1 MEYLLI
7 CGVSGAVAG
16 LIGRS
21 KGSSFLL
28 WGAIGLVAP
37 IIGPLFA
44 LLYRSERDEPRR
56 ACPTCGKVV
65 PVYQAICNRCGTELD
80 YPEEVLAPESVVS
93 SGQPSESDVSPSGQR
108 NR

>member
-7 CGVSGAVAG
+7 CAASGLAGG

-21 KGSSFLL
+21 KGSSFFL
-28 WGAIGLVAP
+28 WGLVSLVVP
-37 IIGPLFA
+37 VIGPFFA
-44 LLYRSERDEPRR
+44 LFYRSERDEPRR

-65 PVYQAICNRCGTELD
+65 PIYQAICNRCGTELD
-80 YPEEVLAPESVVS
+80 YPDQVLPPESV
-93 SGQPSESDVSPSGQR
+93 VSPSGQR